1 MILLRSH
8 KHKHESGGMH
18 MVQDVDIPRR
28 SLKERQRQERE
39 ELILQASEE
48 VLLEKGY
55 QDASMDEIAARVGI
69 AKGTLYLHFTGKEDL
84 VIALVEREMQ
94 AFLKVIEDAIASH
107 TTTRTT
113 LEAILRAMYTGLLG
127 KRFQL
132 LSSLVE
138 SADTRTQFMEKREK
152 LRNSKERVTHAITQ
166 LLEQGKA
173 TGEFDR
179 TIPTSV
185 MLSTFFTLLPRRGSE
200 LYTGPIASDELIT
213 HLIHFYFKGIAAL

>member
-1 MILLRSH
+1 
-8 KHKHESGGMH
+8 
-18 MVQDVDIPRR
+18 MVQDVDTPRR

-69 AKGTLYLHFTGKEDL
+69 AKGTLYLHFAGKEDL
-84 VIALVEREMQ
+84 VIALLEREIQ
-94 AFLKVIEDAIASH
+94 AFLTVIENVVSSQA
-107 TTTRTT
+107 TPRVK
-113 LEAILRAMYTGLLG
+113 LETILHSMYTGLLG

-132 LSSLVE
+132 LSSLAE
-138 SADTRTQFMEKREK
+138 SMDIHKQLTEKRDK
-152 LRNSKERVTHAITQ
+152 LRNSRQGIADAITQ

-173 TGEFDR
+173 AGEFDR
-179 TIPTSV
+179 TIPTAI

-200 LYTGPIASDELIT
+200 LYTGQVTPDELVI
-213 HLIHFYFKGIAAL
+213 HLIHFYFKGIAAV

>member
-1 MILLRSH
+1 MV
-8 KHKHESGGMH
+8 MH
-18 MVQDVDIPRR
+18 MVQDVDVPRR

-48 VLLEKGY
+48 VLLAKGY

-69 AKGTLYLHFTGKEDL
+69 AKGTLYLHFAGKEDL

-94 AFLKVIEDAIASH
+94 AFLKVIEDAITFH
-107 TTTRTT
+107 TTTHAA
-113 LEAILRAMYTGLLG
+113 LEAILRVMYTGLLG
-127 KRFQL
+127 QRFQL
-132 LSSLVE
+132 LSSLIE
-138 SADTRTQFMEKREK
+138 SMDTRRQLMEKREK
-152 LRNSKERVTHAITQ
+152 LRSSKERVSHTITQ
-166 LLEQGKA
+166 LLEQGK
-173 TGEFDR
+173 TKGEFDR

-200 LYTGPIASDELIT
+200 LYTGHIASDELIT